1 VKVIRSTP
9 ARFGRT
15 DKTRMRKQAAE
26 LLDRLR
32 RLGGGADGSVT
43 RPVYTPA
50 WNAAMTELERWFRAL
65 GLEVWVNAV
74 GSRFGRLRGR
84 NPQVILAGS
93 HVDSVRQGGA
103 YDGTLGV
110 VMAACAVGWLAE
122 RCGQP
127 TLTLEVLANCEEES
141 SRFPGNFWGTRALL
155 GAISPGEADRL
166 VDEHGTTI
174 GQAMREC
181 GLDPDRI
188 PEAARSDL
196 VAFVEPHIEQG
207 PVLEAAGASIGIVD
221 RVVGVRQL
229 HVSFVGE
236 TGHAGTV
243 PVTRRRDAL
252 IGAAEL
258 VLAARQLAVQA
269 GTPAVVTVG
278 RLLVSPGGANQIPG
292 VASLSLDLRH
302 TDVEVLERMEG
313 DLRDKAG
320 AIATHHSLVVTTER
334 RLDQPPIECHPT
346 IRRLLED
353 TATELGHA
361 WTRMPSGAGHD
372 AQLIATR
379 CPSGLLFVP
388 SKNGWSH
395 RPEEETE
402 LAHIVA
408 GIEVLAGTLYNLA
421 YNSAWLA
428 A

>member
-1 VKVIRSTP
+1 MREQASELLGCLR
-9 ARFGRT
+9 RFG
-15 DKTRMRKQAAE
+15 E
-26 LLDRLR
+26 E
-32 RLGGGADGSVT
+32 ADGSIT
-43 RPVYTPA
+43 RLVYTPA
-50 WNAAMTELERWFRAL
+50 WNAAMTELERRFRAL

-74 GSRFGRLRGR
+74 GSRFGRLRGWDSR
-84 NPQVILAGS
+84 VILTGS
-93 HVDSVRQGGA
+93 HMDSVRQGGA
-103 YDGTLGV
+103 YDGALGV

-122 RCGQP
+122 RCGRP
-127 TLTLEVLANCEEES
+127 TLTLEVFANCEEES

-155 GAISPGEADRL
+155 GTISPGEVDQL

-174 GQAMREC
+174 GQAMRES
-181 GLDPDRI
+181 GLDPARI

-196 VAFVEPHIEQG
+196 AAFVEPHIEQG

-229 HVSFVGE
+229 HVRFVGE

-243 PVTRRRDAL
+243 PVARRRDAL

-258 VLAARQLAVQA
+258 VLAARQLTVQV

-278 RLLVSPGGANQIPG
+278 RLLVTPGGANQIPG
-292 VASLSLDLRH
+292 IASLSLDLRH
-302 TDVEVLERMEG
+302 TDEVVLERMESS
-313 DLRDKAG
+313 LRDTAG
-320 AIATHHSLVVTTER
+320 AIAARHSLEVTTER
-334 RLDQPPIECHPT
+334 QLDQPPIECHPT

-353 TATELGHA
+353 TATELGYTWMRLA
-361 WTRMPSGAGHD
+361 SGAGHD
-372 AQLIATR
+372 AQHIATR

-402 LAHIVA
+402 LDHIVA
-408 GIEVLAGTLYNLA
+408 GIEVLAGTLYRLA
-421 YNSAWLA
+421 YDSAWLA